1 MRAKEKGENK
11 VDRLEEISCSL
22 FGLLVLLQHK
32 TKRLVQTP
40 ACFFSFSC
48 CFDAITYMPSSTKKN
63 KREENRESVGIIG
76 NFFVFFSFRFA
87 WMREWKFSVSSFESG
102 GEVRERERRDVK
114 Q

>member
-48 CFDAITYMPSSTKKN
+48 CFDAITYMPSSTKKTRE
-63 KREENRESVGIIG
+63 KRTESQSASSAT
-76 NFFVFFSFRFA
+76 FLCSFPFA
-87 WMREWKFSVSSFESG
+87 LLG
-102 GEVRERERRDVK
+102 
-114 Q
+114 